1 MSHEYTELEE
11 TSISF
16 INIGDDWEWFYYVP
30 LLNRQEWDGIQYDN
44 VQYGWEELD
53 YRFDV
58 PYPSVPEPSFIGLV
72 MGLALLTL
80 VIFKK

>member
-1 MSHEYTELEE
+1 MSYDYTELEE

-16 INIGDDWEWFYYVP
+16 INISDDWEWFYYVP
-30 LLNRQEWDGIQYDN
+30 LLDRQEWDGIQYDD

>member
-1 MSHEYTELEE
+1 MSYDYTELEE

-16 INIGDDWEWFYYVP
+16 INIGNDWEWFYYVP
-30 LLNRQEWDGIQYDN
+30 LLDRQEWDGIQYDD
-44 VQYGWEELD
+44 VQYGWQELD

>member
-30 LLNRQEWDGIQYDN
+30 LLDRQEWDGIQYDN
-44 VQYGWEELD
+44 IQYNWEELD